1 MMRQKGIAR
10 HSARY
15 APECRD
21 EDKRAGGGSMQ
32 VEVDEIEKRQRAK
45 LRLALGC
52 TDSELPDRLSR
63 IANAAYEEYLEMIQ
77 GVPLP
82 TRAGEVRERRL
93 LHLLRKYAADG
104 RLLTEREIAA
114 MFQMSEQEAAR
125 LLRDVR
131 SHYHEELDARV
142 TAAIREIL
150 ESAAADDRTRR
161 VTITSANLLEV
172 LRSTVASMAPGLDQ
186 IVKVRGSAALY
197 DIPPDTY
204 LMLRDAFGL
213 GSD

>member
-1 MMRQKGIAR
+1 
-10 HSARY
+10 
-15 APECRD
+15 
-21 EDKRAGGGSMQ
+21 MQ
-32 VEVDEIEKRQRAK
+32 VEVDEIVKGQRAK
-45 LRLALGC
+45 LRAALGC
-52 TDSELPDRLSR
+52 DDSELPDRLSR

-93 LHLLRKYAADG
+93 LHLLRKYADDG

-114 MFQMSEQEAAR
+114 MFQMSQQEAAR

-142 TAAIREIL
+142 TTAIREIL
-150 ESAAADDRTRR
+150 DCARGDGRTHRAR
-161 VTITSANLLEV
+161 ITSANLLDV
-172 LRSTVASMAPGLDQ
+172 LKSTVASTAPDLDQ

-204 LMLRDAFGL
+204 RMLCDAFGP
-213 GSD
+213 GRD